1 MGKKLILATSVAI
14 CITIVIFLSHIT
26 TQAADNIT
34 LTINN
39 EKTLTLSPNTCT
51 PFILDTITTT
61 NNTLGY
67 NMKVYL

>member
-1 MGKKLILATSVAI
+1 MGKKIILAISIVVCVTVAI
-14 CITIVIFLSHIT
+14 VLSRTLTH
-26 TQAADNIT
+26 ADSNIT